1 MELLFSHKEMDY
13 IVNNQRADKDIRER
27 ERAVPSERKLRETTN
42 KSKNIM
48 QV

>member
-27 ERAVPSERKLRETTN
+27 ESCAIREETEGNN
-42 KSKNIM
+42 K
-48 QV
+48 